1 MTCTNSLLFAQHQLF
16 LKVWWHIADSTT
28 VRVSWEEVTNADRY
42 TVTFTRATEEQQEGL
57 CSSSSHTA
65 NLTVDAPTTT
75 ANIDI
80 GENVLSSDSHM
91 LRAYSTYFIIVQ
103 AENNGGS
110 SEGSEQESILT
121 PQIGMIHN
129 A

>member
-1 MTCTNSLLFAQHQLF
+1 MVAR
-16 LKVWWHIADSTT
+16 IADSTT
-28 VRVSWEEVTNADRY
+28 VRVSWEAVTNADRY
-42 TVTFTRATEEQQEGL
+42 TVTFTRATGEQQEGL
-57 CSSSSHTA
+57 CLPSSHTA
-65 NLTVDAPTTT
+65 NLAVDAPTTT

-129 A
+129 T